1 MKQNKTKS
9 PAALHQHDACYKIY
23 LCFRIIY
30 EYLLKTWK
38 CLDYLTCVLTIKKMQ
53 DMCVYIHE
61 LCF

>member
-30 EYLLKTWK
+30 EYLLKT
-38 CLDYLTCVLTIKKMQ
+38 
-53 DMCVYIHE
+53 
-61 LCF
+61 